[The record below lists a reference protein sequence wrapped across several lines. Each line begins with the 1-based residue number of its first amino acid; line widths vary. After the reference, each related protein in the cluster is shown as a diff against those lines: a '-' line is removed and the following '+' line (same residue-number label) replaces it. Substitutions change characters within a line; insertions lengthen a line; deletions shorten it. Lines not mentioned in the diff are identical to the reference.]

1 VIAGG
6 SVGTTGERSSFSNY
20 GTNLELVAPGESIL
34 STVPGSTYGLK
45 SGTSMACP
53 HVSGVA
59 ALVLSRYPGMSNEE
73 VRERLTDTADDL
85 GSPGKDLQYGYGRVD
100 AFAALG
106 GGEAV
111 LPTIESDTDAVV
123 RRENVTLTVTGEGYR
138 EYWLSIDDAGLA
150 DAGMYP
156 QIVPDQQDVTPGI
169 SSGEIS
175 GSAGFDETEC
185 RVLMPGSGTARIRY
199 TTNFSTAAR
208 PFNITIADPK
218 DPVLSDS
225 ILVSVNPGT
234 VTITAGDRDR
244 FFFGEEVTFN
254 GTNTDNR
261 STWLYLAGPGL
272 EAAAGMAQV
281 PVTGDGNWS
290 YVWDTGALEGV
301 LEDGTYTIYAVSGP
315 KTPDELDGVASATI
329 SLELLNSPWPA
340 PSITEI
346 SPDWVYA
353 SGEPATVR
361 INGSGFVDGATVLL
375 TRTGYTDISATG
387 VWSNGTDTLSAVF
400 DLGTAQAGVWG
411 VMVRNPDGK
420 TALLPDAI
428 SVRVKG
434 DLNSNGLPDIGD
446 AALVA
451 YMVVGKTQQDLL
463 ADFNDNGVVDI
474 GDAARIAYFVVGRI
488 SEL

>member
-1 VIAGG
+1 
-6 SVGTTGERSSFSNY
+6 
-20 GTNLELVAPGESIL
+20 
-34 STVPGSTYGLK
+34 
-45 SGTSMACP
+45 
-53 HVSGVA
+53 
-59 ALVLSRYPGMSNEE
+59 MSNEE

-261 STWLYLAGPGL
+261 STWLYLPDPALRPLPVWRRFRLRGMETGRMCGIPEPLKECSKTGPIQFMRFQDRRPRTNSTGL
-272 EAAAGMAQV
+272 HPQR
-281 PVTGDGNWS
+281 S
-290 YVWDTGALEGV
+290 
-301 LEDGTYTIYAVSGP
+301 
-315 KTPDELDGVASATI
+315 
-329 SLELLNSPWPA
+329 LLNC
-340 PSITEI
+340 
-346 SPDWVYA
+346 
-353 SGEPATVR
+353 
-361 INGSGFVDGATVLL
+361 
-375 TRTGYTDISATG
+375 
-387 VWSNGTDTLSAVF
+387 
-400 DLGTAQAGVWG
+400 
-411 VMVRNPDGK
+411 
-420 TALLPDAI
+420 
-428 SVRVKG
+428 
-434 DLNSNGLPDIGD
+434 
-446 AALVA
+446 
-451 YMVVGKTQQDLL
+451 
-463 ADFNDNGVVDI
+463 
-474 GDAARIAYFVVGRI
+474 
-488 SEL
+488 